1 MADAKRQNAGGKYP
15 VATPNIGPSGMVS
28 HENALSAV
36 IGARIR
42 LETKLA
48 AHPTLEGTLFTACPI
63 TNLVAISISSTP
75 PTHHVL
81 PISTI
86 NNFTL
91 LSTASSP
98 GPPSFTSASPPIAPV
113 DPVALA
119 KRADAAVARLK
130 EAAAR
135 KNKSVTKEAQ
145 DLFDALIRTLPTRWD
160 GTNIVVNDA
169 VVITAPY
176 RVEDCRLGAGQQAGM
191 LARVK
196 KVLENE
202 RRKLAERLNKVVP
215 AVPAMPAV
223 LAGGQR
229 KGG

>member
-1 MADAKRQNAGGKYP
+1 MLHVLANLRRANLAGRLTRVPYASSTEIEYKLTCP
-15 VATPNIGPSGMVS
+15 PS
-28 HENALSAV
+28 
-36 IGARIR
+36 RIR

-63 TNLVAISISSTP
+63 TNLVAISIPSTP

-81 PISTI
+81 PISSI

-135 KNKSVTKEAQ
+135 KNKSVSKEAQ

-196 KVLENE
+196 KVVSVPFENVA
-202 RRKLAERLNKVVP
+202 RQKY
-215 AVPAMPAV
+215 
-223 LAGGQR
+223 
-229 KGG
+229 

>member
-1 MADAKRQNAGGKYP
+1 MAL
-15 VATPNIGPSGMVS
+15 T
-28 HENALSAV
+28 
-36 IGARIR
+36 
-42 LETKLA
+42 
-48 AHPTLEGTLFTACPI
+48 
-63 TNLVAISISSTP
+63 
-75 PTHHVL
+75 
-81 PISTI
+81 
-86 NNFTL
+86 
-91 LSTASSP
+91 
-98 GPPSFTSASPPIAPV
+98 
-113 DPVALA
+113 

-135 KNKSVTKEAQ
+135 KNKSVSREAQ

-169 VVITAPY
+169 VIISAPY

-196 KVLENE
+196 KVVSRLLRERGMCQNTDPLKLENE